1 MPIGTRIREEHGDAV
16 WTVAGIDANRQLVL
30 LECHDVNT
38 ASAGIVPPVAP
49 VVPVETRNDVEP
61 LLTTCVNCGRTTGD
75 PDAWDPEAGTG
86 RVYCD
91 KCWTIGG

>member
-1 MPIGTRIREEHGDAV
+1 MITARMTIGTRIREEHGDAV

-38 ASAGIVPPVAP
+38 ASAGIVPPGAS

-61 LLTTCVNCGRTTGD
+61 LFTTLPAPAGSQWPT
-75 PDAWDPEAGTG
+75 EAEL
-86 RVYCD
+86 RRLAQMLAED
-91 KCWTIGG
+91 ES

>member
-1 MPIGTRIREEHGDAV
+1 MITARMTIGTRIREEHGEAV

-49 VVPVETRNDVEP
+49 VVPVETRNDVEG
-61 LLTTCVNCGRTTGD
+61 LTGAET
-75 PDAWDPEAGTG
+75 
-86 RVYCD
+86 
-91 KCWTIGG
+91 